1 MANCGSRA
9 THYCMPSAPIAS
21 FKISIIESYSSG
33 TRRPA
38 KARSSFSSNGTAR
51 IARLASLV
59 SLAWLLVE
67 ASVLGCRLMRVL
79 IARHLSFASHISGSD
94 GALVEGLQQ
103 QAELN

>member
-1 MANCGSRA
+1 MTLRNDLQQRHDHE
-9 THYCMPSAPIAS
+9 TPSGGEVFVFQQQDS
-21 FKISIIESYSSG
+21 EDF
-33 TRRPA
+33 
-38 KARSSFSSNGTAR
+38 
-51 IARLASLV
+51 IARLAR
-59 SLAWLLVE
+59 LAWLVME